1 MSNKFDVPG
10 KLPALAARQEEEQ
23 ARRRGDAEF
32 RASAQLDGA
41 AGDRAPGLTARFV
54 ATIRRAL
61 RRG

>member
-23 ARRRGDAEF
+23 ARRRSDAEF
-32 RASAQLDGA
+32 RASAQGGEADA
-41 AGDRAPGLTARFV
+41 EPAVDPVARFL
-54 ATIRRAL
+54 AAIRRAI